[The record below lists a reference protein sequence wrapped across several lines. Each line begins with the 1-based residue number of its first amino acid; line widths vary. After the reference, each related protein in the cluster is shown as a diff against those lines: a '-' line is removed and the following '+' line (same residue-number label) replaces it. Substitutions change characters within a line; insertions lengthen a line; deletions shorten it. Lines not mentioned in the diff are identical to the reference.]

1 MSQQRTS
8 VMAERSLSLFDKQ
21 TQRAAIHAAIAGSPI
36 GLTDTEIQEKLGM
49 SGDTERPR
57 RGELLKGG
65 LIKDSL
71 ITRKTKRGR
80 EAIVWVLD
88 AG

>member
-36 GLTDTEIQEKLGM
+36 GMTDDELQRKLQM

-57 RGELLKGG
+57 RGELLKAG
-65 LIKDSL
+65 LIKDSGV
-71 ITRKTKRGR
+71 TRRTSKSRL
-80 EAIVWVLD
+80 AIVWVV
-88 AG
+88 A